1 MHYVTFNDWFG
12 KINAFRM
19 DVQAGDKILPWLFK
33 VCIFFLYSLAFYFI
47 VTNAKILNCFK

>member
-19 DVQAGDKILPWLFK
+19 DVQAGDKYFHGCSK
-33 VCIFFLYSLAFYFI
+33 YAFFSYIHGHFTSL
-47 VTNAKILNCFK
+47 